1 MGQPGARP
9 VLRVHVQTDAPHTVG
24 VRQAVRRGAL
34 PIFVDAEHLRTI
46 LEAMRGEVLTAE
58 DALVVLDGRRYP
70 FDVNDGSDTCW
81 SIQTSRIARDCLQ

>member
-1 MGQPGARP
+1 M
-9 VLRVHVQTDAPHTVG
+9 
-24 VRQAVRRGAL
+24 RRGDL
-34 PIFVDAEHLRTI
+34 PIFVDAEHLRPEHLRTI

-58 DALVVLDGRRYP
+58 EALVVLDGRRYP